1 LRKRPLGAT
10 RSGLFLN
17 AANSLEFFHGKAANR
32 PPDCPFQV
40 ANSRAV
46 GGEHGL
52 SGPRP
57 TERKREIMKKLLIA
71 AGAASLLALSSL
83 AAVADEAQG
92 SITSV
97 DPTTM
102 TVTLDDGNTYAL
114 PASVDAASLQIG
126 EKVKI
131 EYSKDANGKMN
142 ATAVTP
148 SAS

>member
-1 LRKRPLGAT
+1 
-10 RSGLFLN
+10 
-17 AANSLEFFHGKAANR
+17 
-32 PPDCPFQV
+32 
-40 ANSRAV
+40 
-46 GGEHGL
+46 
-52 SGPRP
+52 
-57 TERKREIMKKLLIA
+57 MKKLLIA

>member
-1 LRKRPLGAT
+1 
-10 RSGLFLN
+10 
-17 AANSLEFFHGKAANR
+17 
-32 PPDCPFQV
+32 
-40 ANSRAV
+40 
-46 GGEHGL
+46 
-52 SGPRP
+52 
-57 TERKREIMKKLLIA
+57 MKKLMIA

-97 DPTTM
+97 DPTAM

-131 EYSKDANGKMN
+131 EYSKDASGKMN

>member
-1 LRKRPLGAT
+1 
-10 RSGLFLN
+10 
-17 AANSLEFFHGKAANR
+17 
-32 PPDCPFQV
+32 
-40 ANSRAV
+40 
-46 GGEHGL
+46 
-52 SGPRP
+52 
-57 TERKREIMKKLLIA
+57 MKKLMIA

-83 AAVADEAQG
+83 AAVADEAHG

-114 PASVDAASLQIG
+114 PADVDAASLQIG

-131 EYSKDANGKMN
+131 EYSKDASGKMK